1 MARLSILGTKLLLKT
16 WGEVVS
22 KAKRGVS
29 WKSINYMVFQITE
42 ILLGV
47 ELVEYPFNVQKDG
60 EFHEHPVNQGYVPQ
74 SHTTS
79 KQTIL

>member
-1 MARLSILGTKLLLKT
+1 
-16 WGEVVS
+16 
-22 KAKRGVS
+22 
-29 WKSINYMVFQITE
+29 MVFQITE

>member
-1 MARLSILGTKLLLKT
+1 MF
-16 WGEVVS
+16 
-22 KAKRGVS
+22 
-29 WKSINYMVFQITE
+29 FQITE

-60 EFHEHPVNQGYVPQ
+60 EFHEQPVNQGYVPQ

-79 KQTIL
+79 KQTRL